1 MPELT
6 LAKRHQMEAIKL
18 IQDWSKWVVTIETA
32 ATAGIFTVLKE
43 LSKLPESSP
52 VLRACAVASSLLLL
66 GAVISFIV
74 SIHYAGQLL
83 FSLPGIV
90 EQLPRAHEESINE
103 MKDEYMNADI
113 LTYERRQF
121 KLFVAGLAFV
131 AVAAAVI
138 ITQNLLR

>member
-90 EQLPRAHEESINE
+90 EQLPQAHEKSINE
-103 MKDEYMNADI
+103 MQDKYMNADI